1 MTPSEPGARLGAGLD
16 DAPECE
22 PEGRLAENVVLFA
35 RALRAAGLRVGPGAV
50 TDALEALRA
59 GGLGSREDFY
69 WTLHA
74 VLVNRHEDHAI
85 FDQAFRLF
93 WRKRALLERMMAQL
107 MPVAPAPHAPPQPPK
122 PGAARIA
129 EAMLQGSETDAPK
142 PKLEI
147 DARLTVSEREIL
159 QRKDFE
165 QMTAAEM
172 AEAKQLIRALALPF
186 DRRRTRRL
194 ARKPRGRII
203 DPRGTIRAS
212 LRAGGDFIDL
222 RRLGPQERHPP
233 LVAVCDISGSMS
245 QYTRMVLHFLHA
257 LMEVRRRVHVFLF
270 GTRLTNVTRQ
280 LRARDPD
287 EALARVTEAVAD
299 WAGGTRIA
307 GSLHAFNRD
316 WSRRVL
322 GQGAVVLLMTDG
334 LERDAEGDLAREVE
348 RLRKSCRR
356 LIWVNPL
363 LRFEGFEAK
372 ARGIR
377 VMLPHVDEFRPVHN
391 LESMAA
397 LVEALS
403 ESRARDANPRQ
414 WLARIPA

>member
-1 MTPSEPGARLGAGLD
+1 
-16 DAPECE
+16 
-22 PEGRLAENVVLFA
+22 
-35 RALRAAGLRVGPGAV
+35 
-50 TDALEALRA
+50 
-59 GGLGSREDFY
+59 
-69 WTLHA
+69 
-74 VLVNRHEDHAI
+74 
-85 FDQAFRLF
+85 
-93 WRKRALLERMMAQL
+93 
-107 MPVAPAPHAPPQPPK
+107 
-122 PGAARIA
+122 
-129 EAMLQGSETDAPK
+129 
-142 PKLEI
+142 
-147 DARLTVSEREIL
+147 
-159 QRKDFE
+159 
-165 QMTAAEM
+165 
-172 AEAKQLIRALALPF
+172 
-186 DRRRTRRL
+186 
-194 ARKPRGRII
+194 
-203 DPRGTIRAS
+203 
-212 LRAGGDFIDL
+212 
-222 RRLGPQERHPP
+222 
-233 LVAVCDISGSMS
+233 MS

-334 LERDAEGDLAREVE
+334 LERDAQGDLAREVE

-356 LIWVNPL
+356 LVWVNPL

>member
-1 MTPSEPGARLGAGLD
+1 MRPNSADAANDERAGPLVGSGSDPNPPSGLRAGQ
-16 DAPECE
+16 
-22 PEGRLAENVVLFA
+22 GRLAENVVLFA

-50 TDALEALRA
+50 TDALEALKA
-59 GGLGSREDFY
+59 AGLGSREDFY

-107 MPVAPAPHAPPQPPK
+107 MPVAPAPQAPPQAPK
-122 PGAARIA
+122 PGSTRIA
-129 EAMLQGSETDAPK
+129 EAMLQGAESEAPK

-147 DARLTVSEREIL
+147 DARLTVSEREVL
-159 QRKDFE
+159 RRKDFE
-165 QMTAAEM
+165 QMSAAEM

-194 ARKPRGRII
+194 TRKPRGRII
-203 DPRGTIRAS
+203 DPRGTLRAS

-233 LVAVCDISGSMS
+233 LVAICDISGSMS

-307 GSLHAFNRD
+307 
-316 WSRRVL
+316 
-322 GQGAVVLLMTDG
+322 
-334 LERDAEGDLAREVE
+334 
-348 RLRKSCRR
+348 
-356 LIWVNPL
+356 
-363 LRFEGFEAK
+363 
-372 ARGIR
+372 
-377 VMLPHVDEFRPVHN
+377 
-391 LESMAA
+391 
-397 LVEALS
+397 
-403 ESRARDANPRQ
+403 
-414 WLARIPA
+414 